1 MSEGTAANVITREHL
16 WDALDYLITDWREAM
31 RSALLQTPAPALRHE
46 GAKTAAWLSF
56 GFDAANY
63 LYPYMANHRLLQ
75 SKIPAGRVGAA
86 LSRVALPV
94 WAISELQ
101 RYVGERYAAK
111 VEHLDESLYRS
122 HRRVCEQ
129 MVGDVQVIARDF
141 GATKYA
147 GEAMDAL
154 DACLAG
160 KPYDREHSVA
170 PKIREV
176 IADSRLVDSDQR
188 HIANQVHSALSP
200 VVEKVRMM
208 ADACPEVSGLSH
220 PAELWYAPN
229 GDMTWRKTLGGVGY
243 VDHRWQIIR
252 GQPEALKLMA
262 HAHRME
268 VWQVPGSRLQHRPL
282 RTFVICRFPNRRP
295 QDFLHSFG
303 NVRGEWTSALRSA
316 ADRMFGETRDVPRQ
330 AS

>member
-1 MSEGTAANVITREHL
+1 M
-16 WDALDYLITDWREAM
+16 
-31 RSALLQTPAPALRHE
+31 
-46 GAKTAAWLSF
+46 
-56 GFDAANY
+56 
-63 LYPYMANHRLLQ
+63 
-75 SKIPAGRVGAA
+75 GAA

-101 RYVGERYAAK
+101 RYVGERCAAK

-129 MVGDVQVIARDF
+129 MVGDVQAIARDF

-154 DACLAG
+154 VECLKG
-160 KPYDREHSVA
+160 RPFGEPRSRDLR
-170 PKIREV
+170 IRTV
-176 IADSRLVDSDQR
+176 IARAKLVDADQAR
-188 HIANQVHSALSP
+188 IANEVRAAFGP

-208 ADACPEVSGLSH
+208 AEACPEVSGLTH

-229 GDMTWRKTLGGVGY
+229 GDMTWRKTLGGIGY
-243 VDHRWQIIR
+243 VDYKWQIIR

-295 QDFLHSFG
+295 QYFLHSLG
-303 NVRGEWTSALRSA
+303 NVRGEWTSALRSV
-316 ADRMFGETRDVPRQ
+316 ADRVFGETRDVPR
-330 AS
+330 AGILDAD